1 MDALTAV
8 IVDDDTLARDR
19 LGQLLN
25 DAGVRVLA
33 SLPDGLAALAW
44 FRTPGHEADA
54 AFVDIQMPQ
63 MDGLTLAQ
71 SLAGLPHPPAIV
83 FCTTDE
89 QHAVRA
95 FDVHA
100 TDFLLK
106 PVRPE
111 RLADAL
117 GRIAPVAGPANPNP
131 PAHFTVTERGRVKL
145 IPVESALFLKAEL
158 KYVTLRTQDGE
169 HLLDVP
175 LTQLEH
181 EYGPLV
187 VRVHRNCL
195 VMRHAIAGF
204 ERNTEG
210 VWHVMLNGSP
220 ERVAVSRRQQ
230 HVVKDFR

>member
-1 MDALTAV
+1 
-8 IVDDDTLARDR
+8 
-19 LGQLLN
+19 
-25 DAGVRVLA
+25 
-33 SLPDGLAALAW
+33 
-44 FRTPGHEADA
+44 
-54 AFVDIQMPQ
+54 MPQ

-71 SLAGLPHPPAIV
+71 SLTGLPHPPAIV

-117 GRIAPVAGPANPNP
+117 GRIAPVAGPENPNP

>member
-1 MDALTAV
+1 M
-8 IVDDDTLARDR
+8 
-19 LGQLLN
+19 
-25 DAGVRVLA
+25 
-33 SLPDGLAALAW
+33 
-44 FRTPGHEADA
+44 
-54 AFVDIQMPQ
+54 
-63 MDGLTLAQ
+63 
-71 SLAGLPHPPAIV
+71 

-100 TDFLLK
+100 TDF
-106 PVRPE
+106 PP
-111 RLADAL
+111 
-117 GRIAPVAGPANPNP
+117 AGPPGKAGRCPAASLRLPAWKTPIP

-169 HLLDVP
+169 HLLDVL
-175 LTQLEH
+175 LTCLKH